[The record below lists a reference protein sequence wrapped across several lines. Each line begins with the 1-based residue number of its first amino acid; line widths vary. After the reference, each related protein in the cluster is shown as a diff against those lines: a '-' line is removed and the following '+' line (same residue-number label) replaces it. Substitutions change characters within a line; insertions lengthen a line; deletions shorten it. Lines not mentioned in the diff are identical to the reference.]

1 MSMIEQNNIE
11 KNKQEILVGST
22 KLNYKNQN
30 KFNKNEYMLKNME
43 FNLAYTH
50 TISKNALGTL
60 DKEEILESFKNKYR
74 EYRNNWINALKVKNK
89 KKPLSVDIEIA
100 AICDLACPHCSREFL
115 VTPDKLINFDLYKS
129 IIDQAV
135 KLDVPSVKLIWRGEP
150 LLHPK
155 VKELIQYAKESGIIE
170 VIINTNGTNLDK
182 KKANELIDS
191 GLDQL
196 IYSFDGGTK
205 ETYEKMRPGRFKKN
219 KFEDVYNNIKNFSK
233 IKKLRNT
240 KFPITKIQMIMTKDT
255 RNEIDN
261 FHKIFNSIVDDV
273 TVTQYNE
280 RGGSINDLGEKIKEK
295 ILGYLKKNNLAP
307 TTPYMVDIDNNIFV
321 SLKRKPCEQI
331 YQRLMVTYS
340 GRVGMCCHDWG
351 ARHGI
356 GYLSEEAFK
365 EDEAKEKVV
374 DKIKNN
380 QKGFELLKN
389 AKKLKNLNEP
399 NNKIENLEEIWN
411 GKELGKVRTLHENQK
426 IDAVPVCKDCTF
438 KDTYSWVMV
447 EL

>member
-1 MSMIEQNNIE
+1 MNVVE
-11 KNKQEILVGST
+11 KNKIERNNQEILVGST
-22 KLNYKNQN
+22 KLNYKSQN
-30 KFNKNEYMLKNME
+30 KFDKNEFMLNNME
-43 FNLAYTH
+43 YNLAYTH
-50 TISKNALGTL
+50 TISKNCFSTFE
-60 DKEEILESFKNKYR
+60 KEEILENFKNKYR
-74 EYRNNWINALKVKNK
+74 IYRNNWINSLKVKNK
-89 KKPLSVDIEIA
+89 DKPLSIDIEIA

-115 VTPDKLINFDLYKS
+115 VTPDKLINFDLYTS

-155 VKELIQYAKESGIIE
+155 VKELIQYAKQSGIIE
-170 VIINTNGTNLDK
+170 VIINTNATNLDE

-233 IKKLRNT
+233 IKKKRKS

-261 FHKIFNSIVDDV
+261 FHRIFNDIIDDV

-280 RGGSINDLGEKIKEK
+280 RGGSINDLGEEIRDK
-295 ILGYLKKNNLAP
+295 ILRYLNKNNLP
-307 TTPYMVDIDNNIFV
+307 LTTPYMVDIDNNIFV

-365 EDEAKEKVV
+365 EDEAKNKVV

-380 QKGFELLKN
+380 QKGFELLKD

-399 NNKIENLEEIWN
+399 ENKIENLDEIWH
-411 GKELGKVRTLHENQK
+411 GKELDKVRSLHEDHK
-426 IDAVPVCKDCTF
+426 INSVPVCKDCTF
-438 KDTYSWVMV
+438 KDTYTW
-447 EL
+447 EQINI

>member
-1 MSMIEQNNIE
+1 MNIIE

-22 KLNYKNQN
+22 KLNYESQK
-30 KFNKNEYMLKNME
+30 KFDKNEYMLKYMSLNM
-43 FNLAYTH
+43 AYISA
-50 TISKNALGTL
+50 ISKNTHNFLE
-60 DKEEILESFKNKYR
+60 KEKVLENFKNKYSQ
-74 EYRNNWINALKVKNK
+74 YRKNWINALKVKNK
-89 KKPLSVDIEIA
+89 TKPLSVDIEIA

-155 VKELIQYAKESGIIE
+155 VKQLIKYAKESGIIE
-170 VIINTNGTNLDK
+170 VIINTNATNLNE

-205 ETYEKMRPGRFKKN
+205 KTYEKMRPGRFKKN
-219 KFEDVYNNIKNFSK
+219 KFEDVYNNIENFAK
-233 IKKLRNT
+233 IKKLRNS
-240 KFPITKIQMIMTKDT
+240 KFPITKIQMVMTKDT
-255 RNEIDN
+255 RNEIDD
-261 FHKIFNSIVDDV
+261 FHRIFNNIVDDV

-280 RGGSINDLGEKIKEK
+280 RGGSINDLGEEIRNK
-295 ILGYLKKNNLAP
+295 ILDYLKKNNLP
-307 TTPYMVDIDNNIFV
+307 LETPYMVDIDNNIFV

-351 ARHGI
+351 ASHGI
-356 GYLSEEAFK
+356 GYLSENAFK
-365 EDEAKEKVV
+365 EDQDKKIVE
-374 DKIKNN
+374 DKIKDN
-380 QKGFELLKN
+380 QKGFELLQK
-389 AKKLKNLNEP
+389 AKKLKNFNEP
-399 NNKIENLEEIWN
+399 KNEIKNLEEIWN
-411 GKELGKVRTLHENQK
+411 GDELTKVRKIHEKQK
-426 IDAVPVCKDCTF
+426 IDAVPVCKECTF
-438 KDTYSWVMV
+438 KDTYAW
-447 EL
+447 EKINI

>member
-1 MSMIEQNNIE
+1 MKNIQ
-11 KNKQEILVGST
+11 KNKQEILVGSS
-22 KLNYKNQN
+22 KLNHKNETIFDKKKYMLEN
-30 KFNKNEYMLKNME
+30 MKFNKAFTHNI
-43 FNLAYTH
+43 NLND
-50 TISKNALGTL
+50 ISENKK
-60 DKEEILESFKNKYR
+60 KELLNDFKNKYE
-74 EYRNNWINALKVKNK
+74 EYRYNWVNSLNVKNK
-89 KKPLSVDIEIA
+89 PKPLSVDIEIA

-115 VTPDKLINFDLYKS
+115 VTPDKVINFDLYKS

-170 VIINTNGTNLDK
+170 VIINTNGTNLNS

-219 KFEDVYNNIKNFSK
+219 NFEDVYNNIKNFYE
-233 IKKLRNT
+233 IRKKRNS

-255 RNEIDN
+255 RDEVESFYSLFSD
-261 FHKIFNSIVDDV
+261 IVDDV
-273 TVTQYNE
+273 TITQYNE
-280 RGGSINDLGEKIKEK
+280 RGGNINDLDKETKDKI
-295 ILGYLKKNNLAP
+295 INYLKKNNLSIK
-307 TTPYMVDIDNNIFV
+307 TPYMVDVDNNIFV

-356 GYLSEEAFK
+356 GYLSKEAFK
-365 EDEAKEKVV
+365 EDDAKNEVAEKIQ
-374 DKIKNN
+374 KN
-380 QKGFELLKN
+380 QKGFELLRNAVKPKN
-389 AKKLKNLNEP
+389 FNEP
-399 NNKIENLEEIWN
+399 KKEIQNLEEIWH
-411 GKELGKVRTLHENQK
+411 GEELKKIRNLHENNK
-426 IDAVPVCKDCTF
+426 IDSVPVCKDCTF
-438 KDTYSWVMV
+438 KDTYDWK
-447 EL
+447 LIDI

>member
-1 MSMIEQNNIE
+1 MNLIEKNKIE
-11 KNKQEILVGST
+11 KNKQEILVGSA
-22 KLNYKNQN
+22 KLNYETQD
-30 KFNKNEYMLKNME
+30 KFNKNLYMLRYM
-43 FNLAYTH
+43 NLNRAYTH
-50 TISKNALGTL
+50 AISKNSFNTL
-60 DKEEILESFKNKYR
+60 EKKKILENFKSRYQ

-89 KKPLSVDIEIA
+89 AKPLSVDIEIA

-115 VTPDKLINFDLYKS
+115 VTPDKLINFELYKS

-170 VIINTNGTNLDK
+170 VIINTNGTNLNE

-219 KFEDVYNNIKNFSK
+219 KFEDVYGNIKNFAK
-233 IKKLRNT
+233 IKKTRNS
-240 KFPITKIQMIMTKDT
+240 KFPITKIQMVMTKDT

-261 FHKIFNSIVDDV
+261 FHKIFNDIVDDV

-280 RGGSINDLGEKIKEK
+280 RGGGINDLSEKTKEK
-295 ILGYLKKNNLAP
+295 IIEYLKNNSLP
-307 TTPYMVDIDNNIFV
+307 SKTPYMVDIDNNIFI

-351 ARHGI
+351 ASHGI
-356 GYLSEEAFK
+356 GYLSKEAFK
-365 EDEAKEKVV
+365 EDEDKKAVE
-374 DKIKNN
+374 DKINNN

-389 AKKLKNLNEP
+389 AKKIKNLNEP
-399 NNKIENLEEIWN
+399 SKKIENLEQIWN
-411 GKELGKVRTLHENQK
+411 GDELAKVRTMHEAHR
-426 IDAVPVCKDCTF
+426 IDSVPVCKDCTF
-438 KDTYSWVMV
+438 KDTYSW
-447 EL
+447 EKINI